1 MYNKKVINLGVI
13 GCGYWGPNLIR
24 NFNNIN
30 GFNVKYACDLD
41 IDKLNKIK
49 QKYREINI
57 VTDYKRILNDED
69 VSCVIISTSPNS
81 HYQIAKESLMAN
93 KHIFVEKPFTTSS
106 KHAKELIKIAEKKNL
121 KIMVGH
127 IFEYSIAVN
136 KMKEIIESGELGKVL
151 YIYSQ
156 RLNLGII
163 QNDIN
168 VLWDLAPHDISVIL
182 YILNKKPQ
190 SINCIGSSNISKL
203 EDTAILIMKF
213 DDNISTYS
221 HFSWLDPNKVRKMTV
236 VGSKKMLVYDDVE
249 PLEKIKI
256 YSKGVEIPEH
266 YNDFGEFQYTYRYGD
281 INIPMIKDKESLK
294 IEVEH
299 FCDCILNNKIP
310 RTDGYSG
317 LEVVKII
324 EKANLKMKR
333 NYK

>member
-1 MYNKKVINLGVI
+1 MYTKKVINLGVI

-57 VTDYKRILNDED
+57 VTDYKHILNDED